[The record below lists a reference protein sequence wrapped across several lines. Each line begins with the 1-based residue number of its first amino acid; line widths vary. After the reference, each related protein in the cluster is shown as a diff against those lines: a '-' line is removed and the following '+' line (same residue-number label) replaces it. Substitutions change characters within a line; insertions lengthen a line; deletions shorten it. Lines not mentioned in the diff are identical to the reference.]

1 MATYSGR
8 LMGRKGDVICFFKG
22 KENIILQHIK
32 NSCLFVCF
40 FTHPQTERRRQ
51 ARTRGRKSR
60 CVVSKHMLDCHA
72 YLSACRQLAAFSA
85 VSFSGSATSA
95 TLVKTQQRRHRAEA
109 CMQCKNRATIIHH
122 CTLHNTTLHQI
133 ESSSCIQIYSTNIK
147 MCRSIQI

>member
-32 NSCLFVCF
+32 NSCLFVCL

-95 TLVKTQQRRHRAEA
+95 TLVKTQQRRTEQRLECSARTEPQSSTTVHY
-109 CMQCKNRATIIHH
+109 
-122 CTLHNTTLHQI
+122 TTLHQI